1 MSDTVNLLKEC
12 DAGIKMGIDAIDEVL
27 SHVHDTKFKD
37 VLSGYKTEYNDI
49 QDRIDNLLEDYDTE
63 KSNPNPVAKAMATM
77 KTQFKLTFDDSD
89 SEIAEVITD
98 GCQTGVTSL
107 NRYLNEYES
116 ADEKA
121 RETAR
126 QLIRLM
132 DKQVLD
138 MRQYL

>member
-27 SHVHDTKFKD
+27 SHVHDRKFKD
-37 VLSGYKTEYNDI
+37 VLSEYKTEYNDI

-107 NRYLNEYES
+107 NHYLNEYGR